1 MTTAKPPIR
10 LGFFTRLL
18 DQADAA
24 ERYRLA
30 IAQIV
35 HAERC
40 GFDSAWV
47 AQHHFHEDEGGLP
60 APFVFLAQVAAQ
72 TSRIR
77 LGTGIVTLPLE
88 LPIRV
93 AEDAAVLDLMCGGR
107 LEVGVGPGGN
117 LSAYEA
123 FGLDSAERTAL
134 LIRHHR
140 VLLDAWAGR
149 PLPGGDRLYPPN
161 PGLVDRVWQAT
172 FSVEGARRAG
182 AAGDGLMLSR
192 TQPRPAEAPHLSLAR
207 HPEPDD
213 RRLSGRPAARA
224 ARRASSPRARCSSPT
239 TATEALRLAE
249 IGLARQ
255 RARYAAIGRTGFV
268 EGMSVHDQIAA
279 MDIHIGTPGRRDRL
293 ATADSVLARATD
305 LTVQSHSIDPPHPF
319 ILRSIELVADV
330 VAPALGWVR
339 ETVARP
345 RSTSREHRERMA
357 MPGRTLT
364 SSTRWSGLSPA
375 PRWTRSAAGGRRRAT
390 RRRPAIARCSRRKCP
405 ARSRATERFAVAA
418 FVTGLHGDAASAAF
432 YAAGLAASGASEEL
446 RRAIEAAIAA
456 AKGRGPYGAYPA
468 GPLSREDAAG
478 TDPSCRSGNPPR
490 AGRAPSRGVRSHA
503 PAGVPPA
510 RRRAGG
516 AAGSAGCGLVDHRHR
531 DPVAD
536 RRLPVVPDPG
546 GRRFARPGRRR
557 LTCEVPP
564 CPIRSSNRRPTPF
577 PPSSP
582 GHCSIG
588 CPGSNR
594 WRSRD

>member
-72 TSRIR
+72 TTRIR

-134 LIRHHR
+134 LVRHHR

-172 FSVEGARRAG
+172 FNVDGARRAG

-192 TQPRPAEAPHLSLAR
+192 TQPRPAEAPHLSL
-207 HPEPDD
+207 PDIQNPMID
-213 RRLSGRPAARA
+213 AYLEALPRGPRA
-224 ARRASSPRARCSSPT
+224 AHPGLAHRVRRRRPQRRRCGWPKSAWRGSGHATPRSVARCLSRACRCT
-239 TATEALRLAE
+239 T
-249 IGLARQ
+249 
-255 RARYAAIGRTGFV
+255 
-268 EGMSVHDQIAA
+268 
-279 MDIHIGTPGRRDRL
+279 
-293 ATADSVLARATD
+293 
-305 LTVQSHSIDPPHPF
+305 
-319 ILRSIELVADV
+319 RS
-330 VAPALGWVR
+330 
-339 ETVARP
+339 
-345 RSTSREHRERMA
+345 
-357 MPGRTLT
+357 
-364 SSTRWSGLSPA
+364 
-375 PRWTRSAAGGRRRAT
+375 PRWTS
-390 RRRPAIARCSRRKCP
+390 IS
-405 ARSRATERFAVAA
+405 
-418 FVTGLHGDAASAAF
+418 
-432 YAAGLAASGASEEL
+432 
-446 RRAIEAAIAA
+446 
-456 AKGRGPYGAYPA
+456 
-468 GPLSREDAAG
+468 
-478 TDPSCRSGNPPR
+478 
-490 AGRAPSRGVRSHA
+490 
-503 PAGVPPA
+503 A
-510 RRRAGG
+510 RR
-516 AAGSAGCGLVDHRHR
+516 
-531 DPVAD
+531 
-536 RRLPVVPDPG
+536 
-546 GRRFARPGRRR
+546 
-557 LTCEVPP
+557 T
-564 CPIRSSNRRPTPF
+564 T
-577 PPSSP
+577 
-582 GHCSIG
+582 
-588 CPGSNR
+588 
-594 WRSRD
+594 